1 MFKLSGSKMK
11 ALTAA
16 LMLTLAVGMAGC
28 GGGDKKPAPKAE
40 KKFNVGIVQL
50 VEHAALDAAN
60 KGFVD
65 GLAKRALPKE
75 KYYV

>member
-28 GGGDKKPAPKAE
+28 GGGDKKAGAE
-40 KKFNVGIVQL
+40 SG
-50 VEHAALDAAN
+50 
-60 KGFVD
+60 
-65 GLAKRALPKE
+65 KE
-75 KYYV
+75 I

>member
-28 GGGDKKPAPKAE
+28 GGGDKK
-40 KKFNVGIVQL
+40 
-50 VEHAALDAAN
+50 
-60 KGFVD
+60 KG
-65 GLAKRALPKE
+65 LYRRK
-75 KYYV
+75 KYYL

>member
-40 KKFNVGIVQL
+40 KNL
-50 VEHAALDAAN
+50 M
-60 KGFVD
+60 
-65 GLAKRALPKE
+65 
-75 KYYV
+75 